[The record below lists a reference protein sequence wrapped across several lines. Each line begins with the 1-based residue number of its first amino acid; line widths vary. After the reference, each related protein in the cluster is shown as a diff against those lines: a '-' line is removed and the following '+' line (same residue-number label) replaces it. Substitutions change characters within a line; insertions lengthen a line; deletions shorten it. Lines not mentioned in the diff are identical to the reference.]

1 MLGSIFGRP
10 SADQLC
16 SPSDHQDVHVNSRLV
31 ASSIAAVS
39 MLGVAGCGSDS
50 TSSSSSR
57 ATTVAALAKSAK
69 SAKDDG
75 IQVDEDCAAKVVDKF
90 SDADYTLL
98 SQSVADDNLDATKL
112 SSEGQGLVVEL
123 FDCSGGTDGGSVPVA
138 GGLTTTQTAILAQLK
153 TSLSSSGLT
162 VDDACLEK
170 LVSGLDVAAIAT
182 QDAEVLAA
190 LGAQAAACVEQ
201 P

>member
-1 MLGSIFGRP
+1 MLGSGFARP
-10 SADQLC
+10 AAERLC
-16 SPSDHQDVHVNSRLV
+16 GPSDHQDVHVNSRLL
-31 ASSIAAVS
+31 ALSISAVS
-39 MLGVAGCGSDS
+39 VLGVAGCGSDS
-50 TSSSSSR
+50 KSSSSR
-57 ATTVAALAKSAK
+57 STTVAALVK
-69 SAKDDG
+69 SAKDGG

-112 SSEGQGLVVEL
+112 SSQGQGLVVEL

-138 GGLTTTQTAILAQLK
+138 GGLTTTQAAILAQLK
-153 TSLSSSGLT
+153 TSLSASGLT

-182 QDAEVLAA
+182 QDSQVLAA
-190 LGAQAAACVEQ
+190 LGAQAAACVQQ